1 MMNKNVWIINH
12 YAGNTFFEKGGRHYW
27 FAKYL
32 KKNAYDPVV
41 FACNT
46 KHGVKDQW
54 IETKD
59 LWTEKQADEIGVPY
73 VFVYA
78 PTYEGNGKDRIVN
91 MVSFYRNVQRAGK
104 QYAELHGKPDVIIA
118 SSVHPLTLV
127 AGIKLAKY
135 FGVKCINEIRDL
147 WPESLVVY
155 NMASAKSPLVRVLR
169 RMEKWTYKKCDSLI
183 FTMEGGA
190 DYIREQKW
198 DKEYG
203 GPIDLGKVYYINN
216 GVDLKQFDYNLEH
229 YQIEDPDLEDPNI
242 FKVVYTGSIRKV
254 NNLGLLLDAAKRV
267 NDSSIRFFIW
277 GDGDELDALKT
288 RVQDENINN
297 VIFKG
302 RVDKKCVPYIVS
314 HADLN
319 IAHNTPSSL
328 HKYGIS
334 MNKVFD
340 YLAAGKPML
349 SDFPCVYNPS
359 IQNNAGFEVAVPDAK
374 SIAREIERIRS
385 MPETELI
392 NVGKNARNAAEQ
404 QFDFRVLTQK
414 LIEIIEK

>member
-1 MMNKNVWIINH
+1 MKKIWIINH
-12 YAGNTFFEKGGRHYW
+12 YAGETFFDHGGRHYW

-32 KKNAYDPVV
+32 KKKGYKPVV
-41 FACNT
+41 FVCNA

-91 MVSFYRNVQRAGK
+91 MVSFYRNVQKAGK
-104 QYAELHGKPDVIIA
+104 QYAKLHGKPDVIIA

-127 AGIKLAKY
+127 AGIKLAKH
-135 FGVKCINEIRDL
+135 FGIKCISEVRDL
-147 WPESLVVY
+147 WPESIFAYSGRIKNNSLFGKLLY
-155 NMASAKSPLVRVLR
+155 RGER
-169 RMEKWTYKKCDSLI
+169 WIYKKSDALI
-183 FTMEGGA
+183 FTMAGGV
-190 DYIREQKW
+190 DYIKEHGWDREH
-198 DKEYG
+198 G
-203 GPIDLGKVYYINN
+203 GPIDLDKVFHINN

-254 NNLGLLLDAAKRV
+254 NNLGLLLDTAKRV
-267 NDSSIRFFIW
+267 NDSNIRFFIW
-277 GDGDELDALKT
+277 GDGDELDALKR